1 MIIALLA
8 SAPLALAADPPPVS
22 LEALED
28 TAPWEEAAARLRH
41 GPDACVELEGTADVR
56 LAIHQPGGWLGPG
69 DQKTLHATG
78 TFSGTLDHGVWT
90 TLTADLQSAGD
101 GDLRIDQ
108 VRPLVGRMP
117 PAKEGAPA
125 SGEGDVAISIGD
137 ETTAVALAGPSQE
150 AANLLDELV
159 DEIDP
164 AITTAFVVWDAG
176 RRAIVLREQVPLNR
190 PNKGETLEIRTFFPE
205 AGAPT
210 AIDVIFPERVR
221 FGDGLVKVTATNG
234 QMHLRGQETA
244 LGLLPGVESLSVV
257 FGALGFTIGMEQR
270 LAYTRARACDG

>member
-1 MIIALLA
+1 MIIAVLA
-8 SAPLALAADPPPVS
+8 SGALALAAAPPPVS
-22 LEALED
+22 PEALED
-28 TAPWEEAAARLRH
+28 TAPWEDAARRLRH
-41 GPDACVELEGTADVR
+41 GPDGCVELEGTADVR

-78 TFSGTLDHGVWT
+78 SFAGTLDHGVWT
-90 TLTADLQSAGD
+90 SLRAELGSTGD
-101 GDLRIDQ
+101 DELKIDQ

-117 PAKEGAPA
+117 PAPE
-125 SGEGDVAISIGD
+125 GEGQGSDGNVSVSIGG
-137 ETTAVALAGPSQE
+137 ETTSVALAGPSQE

-164 AITTAFVVWDAG
+164 AITLAFVVWDAG

-190 PNKGETLEIRTFFPE
+190 PNDGETLEIRTFFPE

-210 AIDVIFPERVR
+210 AIDVVFPERVR
-221 FGDGLVKVTATNG
+221 FGDGLVKATATNG
-234 QMHLRGQETA
+234 QMHLRAQETE

-270 LAYTRARACDG
+270 LAYTRARACAG

>member
-8 SAPLALAADPPPVS
+8 TAGLLHAADPPPVS

-28 TAPWEEAAARLRH
+28 TTPWEEAARRLRH
-41 GPDACVELEGTADVR
+41 GPDGCVEFEGTADVR

-69 DQKTLHATG
+69 DQKTLHAVG
-78 TFSGTLDHGVWT
+78 TFKGTLDHGVWT
-90 TLTADLQSAGD
+90 SLVADIKSTGEDELT
-101 GDLRIDQ
+101 IDT

-117 PAKEGAPA
+117 PAQDA
-125 SGEGDVAISIGD
+125 EGDAGGGNVSVSIGG
-137 ETTAVALAGPSQE
+137 ESTSVALAGPSEE

-164 AITTAFVVWDAG
+164 AITLSFVVWDAG

-190 PNKGETLEIRTFFPE
+190 PNDGETMEIRTFFPE
-205 AGAPT
+205 AGVPT

-221 FGDGLVKVTATNG
+221 FGEGLVKATATNG
-234 QMHLRGQETA
+234 QMHLRSKATE

-270 LAYTRARACDG
+270 LAYTRARACAG